1 MKQPLAFVFGG
12 GGARG
17 ALQVGALR
25 ALLEAD
31 IIPDLLVGTSIGAA
45 NATFMAI
52 HGVTLETVDRL
63 ETIWYQAASLELM
76 PSNYLKLATQVL
88 FNRYAGQSS
97 RRMQQFCISNGL
109 TPDICYG
116 DIETVR
122 LVVVAADLEY
132 GKIVLYG
139 DRPEQSVLEGVL
151 ASIALPP
158 WFQPIKDGAH
168 YIVDGGVVSNVPIE
182 PALSHD
188 AQEVIALNI
197 NDLRE
202 QVGEGGGLGRMLLHL
217 LQTVS
222 ERQIQMEVALAEA
235 QKVKV
240 RMIPLTSPHIVPIWD
255 FRHTAEMIRCGYEQT
270 RLAIESWEKEPQN
283 WWEAMLERT
292 GLVRYQSTN

>member
-1 MKQPLAFVFGG
+1 MKHPLAFVFGG

-17 ALQVGALR
+17 ALQVGAVR

-45 NATFMAI
+45 NATFLAI
-52 HGVTLETVDRL
+52 HGVTFETVDRL
-63 ETIWYQAASLELM
+63 EAAWHTAASLELM
-76 PSNYLKLATQVL
+76 PSNYLKLATQAV
-88 FNRYAGQSS
+88 FTRYAGNSS
-97 RRMQQFCISNGL
+97 HRIQQFCVSNGL

-122 LVVVAADLEY
+122 LIVVAADLEF

-158 WFQPIKDGAH
+158 WFQPIQREGQ

-182 PALSHD
+182 PSLAHG

-202 QVGEGGGLGRMLLHL
+202 QMGEGGGLGRMLIHL

-222 ERQIQMEVALAEA
+222 ERQIQMELALAEA
-235 QKVKV
+235 QKVRV
-240 RMIPLTSPHIVPIWD
+240 RMIQLTSPEIVPIWD
-255 FRHTAEMIRCGYEQT
+255 FKHTREMIRCGYEQT
-270 RLAIESWEKEPQN
+270 REAIESWEKEPQN
-283 WWEAMLERT
+283 WWEVVLEKTR
-292 GLVRYQSTN
+292 LVRHLATN